1 MRILSYTV
9 CGVNNLFKKKM
20 KKKLIELKNREKKYK
35 LYHREANRIAF
46 DLMLLP

>member
-20 KKKLIELKNREKKYK
+20 KKKLIELKNREKKIQIVSPGGK
-35 LYHREANRIAF
+35 SHCI
-46 DLMLLP
+46 

>member
-20 KKKLIELKNREKKYK
+20 KKKLIELKNRKKNTNCITG
-35 LYHREANRIAF
+35 RQIA
-46 DLMLLP
+46 LHLI